1 MARDPIP
8 TWNFA
13 IAVVRRGDR
22 FLLVH
27 ERKHGQRWYLPGGRA
42 EFGETLEAAA
52 LRETLEETGIAIRLI
67 GILRIEHTIVVG
79 GARLRGLFVA
89 EPIDDRPPKARPDHE
104 SLGAE
109 WVSIDQLASYP
120 LRSLEVEQVLRYV
133 AGGGPVHPL
142 AVLAHEGAP
151 LMP

>member
-8 TWNFA
+8 RWNFA

-42 EFGETLEAAA
+42 EFGETLQAAA
-52 LRETLEETGIAIRLI
+52 LRETLEETGIAIKLT
-67 GILRIEHTIVVG
+67 GVLRVEHTLIVG

-89 EPIDDRPPKARPDHE
+89 EPIDDRPPKSRPDDE

-109 WVSIDQLASYP
+109 WVSIDELSSHP
-120 LRSLEVEQVLRYV
+120 LRSPEVEELLRHV
-133 AGGGPVHPL
+133 ARGAPVYPL
-142 AVLAHEGAP
+142 AVVAHEGAP
-151 LMP
+151 LAS